1 MENGAGG
8 VDARVVDAGLRR
20 KKNKKGGGDS
30 VDVAHGLGGRFLL
43 RIISRLPA
51 LAHVYFERGMFALK
65 VGPAVWGLYYT
76 ARGGIL
82 ARLRLE

>member
-20 KKNKKGGGDS
+20 KKNKKGDGDS

-43 RIISRLPA
+43 RIISRL
-51 LAHVYFERGMFALK
+51 AHVYFERGMFALK
-65 VGPAVWGLYYT
+65 VGAAVWGLYYT
-76 ARGGIL
+76 ARGRIL